1 MNQKFLKQRL
11 PLGSTFEK
19 LIIRFLGTF
28 EQLQIINTGAL
39 KEHLEKDL
47 NTDIWKQDQFKKYKP
62 LLMLRWLPD
71 LMIINDSK
79 EISLFADVKFMYTP
93 IYLDTLPK
101 QISENTGIEI
111 KKYEI
116 GNIEREAYD
125 SYLSW
130 INGGAKVAIISLA
143 TFHPNLILSDF
154 ADRMEILFRD
164 ERERNHFS
172 SGSTT
177 PRVNIHLSKMQNFF
191 EFIEDNLLQE
201 KIDEQKRQKFMNYCI
216 ENFSFIGLP
225 NNIAASS
232 ANSVQS
238 ELSLITKRDLQFLKI

>member
-1 MNQKFLKQRL
+1 MSQKFLKQRL
-11 PLGSTFEK
+11 PLGSKFEE
-19 LIIRFLGTF
+19 LIIKFLETF

-47 NTDIWKQDQFKKYKP
+47 NTDIWKQDQFKKHKP

-71 LMIINDSK
+71 LMIINASK

-111 KKYEI
+111 KKHEI

-125 SYLSW
+125 SYISW

-143 TFHPNLILSDF
+143 TFHPNLILSEF
-154 ADRMEILFRD
+154 ADQVEILFRD

-177 PRVNIHLSKMQNFF
+177 PRVNIHLSKMKNFF
-191 EFIEDNLLQE
+191 EFIEDNLLKE
-201 KIDEQKRQKFMNYCI
+201 KIDEQRREKFMQYCK

-225 NNIAASS
+225 RSIAASS
-232 ANSVQS
+232 AQKVQS
-238 ELSLITKRDLQFLKI
+238 ELSSITKRNLRFLEI

>member
-11 PLGSTFEK
+11 PLGSKFEE
-19 LIIRFLGTF
+19 LIIRFLRTF

-39 KEHLEKDL
+39 KEQLEKDL
-47 NTDIWKQDQFKKYKP
+47 DTNIWKQDHFKKYKP
-62 LLMLRWLPD
+62 LVMLRWLPD
-71 LMIINDSK
+71 LMVINPKK
-79 EISLFADVKFMYTP
+79 EISFFADVKFMYTP

-101 QISENTGIEI
+101 QISDNTGIEI

-125 SYLSW
+125 SYISW

-154 ADRMEILFRD
+154 ADQVEILFRD

-177 PRVNIHLSKMQNFF
+177 PRVNINLSKMKNFF
-191 EFIEDNLLQE
+191 EFIEDNLLKE
-201 KIDEQKRQKFMNYCI
+201 KIDEQKREKFMKYCK
-216 ENFSFIGLP
+216 EKFSFIGLP
-225 NNIAASS
+225 KNITASS
-232 ANSVQS
+232 AQTVQS
-238 ELSLITKRDLQFLKI
+238 ELSSATKRNLRFLEI